1 MSQISAGLLACRVI
15 VQETV
20 WQKDGLG
27 APHRKW
33 IDGIK
38 LWASIE
44 PVNAR
49 DKVIS
54 QQMSAEVTHLIT
66 VRFHKLFAEPLN
78 TSAFRLTHGKRA
90 YRINGM
96 VNDSNRN
103 VVGTI
108 HATEMEHDDE
118 I

>member
-1 MSQISAGLLACRVI
+1 MSQISAGMLTCRVV

-20 WQKDGLG
+20 WQKDGFG

-33 IDGIK
+33 VDRIK
-38 LWASIE
+38 LWANIE

-49 DKVIS
+49 DKVVA
-54 QQMSAEVTHLIT
+54 QQMAAEVTHLIT

-78 TSAFRLTHGKRA
+78 TSVFRLIHGKRA

-103 VVGTI
+103 VVVTI
-108 HATEMEHDDE
+108 HATEIENHDE
-118 I
+118 P